1 VGRCRTLAP
10 YAAHFVGTL
19 KVHVPTPARLVHGLA
34 AVIGSVCIAWSASSG
49 AFSLGTPRVLS
60 QPGQPIRAEIPLR
73 VAAADQAQ
81 LSNLQV
87 INASKSAYERLGI
100 SSAIVGLEPQ
110 LRIERLDG
118 NRSVI
123 VLETVKPIS
132 SARLNQDPFMDLVVT
147 LQWPSGQLTKN
158 YTLLLG
164 DPSQVTVRPGQTLS
178 EIAAQMAP
186 LLDGATLDQTI
197 MALYKAN
204 PDAFAGGSIHR
215 LPAGAELVKPS
226 QSLMQSITPAQA
238 SQFVEK
244 ANQVWAESH
253 GGSSK
258 AVSTKSPDPVK
269 GSIDPAVA
277 KDRLTIGP
285 GADANSDQRRYTEEI
300 VAQEKMLEQ
309 TRTRIVEL
317 EKNIADLQ
325 KLLDADKAQSKSGP
339 GAKSDVA
346 ENSWAPAF
354 LALSLIALTG
364 LLLWFMARHARQS
377 ERSAPIHTARP
388 ASTPLHDGINPPSP
402 SQDMPQRAK
411 NLFAGIDL
419 DLTPAK
425 SELAI
430 RNDALRV
437 KLNLAKAYMTI
448 EDFAAATR
456 SLDDIIQVSLD
467 PLNSVDASLVA
478 DAKAMLSDIQRRS
491 S

>member
-1 VGRCRTLAP
+1 VYVRA
-10 YAAHFVGTL
+10 
-19 KVHVPTPARLVHGLA
+19 PARLVHGLA
-34 AVIGSVCIAWSASSG
+34 AVIGGVCIAWSATSG
-49 AFSLGTPRVLS
+49 AFSLGTPKVLS
-60 QPGQPIRAEIPLR
+60 QPGQPIRAEIPIR
-73 VAAADQAQ
+73 ASAAEQEQ
-81 LSNLQV
+81 LTSVQV
-87 INASKSAYERLGI
+87 SNASKASYERLGI
-100 SSAIVGLEPQ
+100 SSAIVELDPQ
-110 LRIERLDG
+110 LRIDRRDG

-123 VLETVKPIS
+123 VVETAKTV
-132 SARLNQDPFMDLVVT
+132 SAAQLKQDPFIDLMVT

-164 DPSQVTVRPGQTLS
+164 DPNQVTVRPGQTLS

-186 LLDGATLDQTI
+186 LLDGATLDQAI

-215 LPAGAELVKPS
+215 LPAGAELFKPS
-226 QSLMQSITPAQA
+226 QSLLQSITPTQA
-238 SQFVEK
+238 SQFVDK
-244 ANQVWAESH
+244 ANQAWAESH
-253 GGSSK
+253 G
-258 AVSTKSPDPVK
+258 
-269 GSIDPAVA
+269 DPAKAAATKPGEVAKAANDSAAA

-325 KLLDADKAQSKSGP
+325 KLLDAGKAQSKSGS
-339 GAKSDVA
+339 GTKTDAAK
-346 ENSWAPAF
+346 NSWAPAL
-354 LALSLIALTG
+354 LALGVIAFTG

-377 ERSAPIHTARP
+377 ERSAPMHAVKS
-388 ASTPLHDGINPPSP
+388 ASVPQQGDMGHSSP
-402 SQDMPQRAK
+402 SHGMPERAK

-419 DLTPAK
+419 ELTPVK
-425 SELAI
+425 NDLSI

-456 SLDDIIQVSLD
+456 SLDDIIQLSLD
-467 PLNSVDASLVA
+467 PANSVDASLVA
-478 DAKAMLSDIQRRS
+478 DAKAILSDIQRRS

>member
-1 VGRCRTLAP
+1 MHVRAP
-10 YAAHFVGTL
+10 I
-19 KVHVPTPARLVHGLA
+19 PLVHGLA
-34 AVIGSVCIAWSASSG
+34 AIIASVCLAWSAASG

-73 VAAADQAQ
+73 APAADLEQ
-81 LSNLQV
+81 LSTLQV
-87 INASKSAYERLGI
+87 IIANQAAYERLGI
-100 SSAIVGLEPQ
+100 SSAIVALEPQ
-110 LRIERLDG
+110 LRIDRRDG

-123 VLETVKPIS
+123 VLETTKSIPS
-132 SARLNQDPFMDLVVT
+132 ERLNQDPFIDLVVT

-215 LPAGAELVKPS
+215 LPAGVELVKPS
-226 QSLMQSITPAQA
+226 QSLMQSITPTQA

-253 GGSSK
+253 GGPSK
-258 AVSTKSPDPVK
+258 AVGTISNEAAKAAS
-269 GSIDPAVA
+269 DPAAA

-285 GADANSDQRRYTEEI
+285 GADANADQRRYTEEI
-300 VAQEKMLEQ
+300 VAQEKILEQ
-309 TRTRIVEL
+309 TRSRIVEL
-317 EKNIADLQ
+317 EKNITDLQ
-325 KLLDADKAQSKSGP
+325 KLLDAGKALSKSGSVTESGP
-339 GAKSDVA
+339 ANTA
-346 ENSWAPAF
+346 WAPVLVVF
-354 LALSLIALTG
+354 GVIAAVG

-377 ERSAPIHTARP
+377 ERSTSTHSDSVAPA
-388 ASTPLHDGINPPSP
+388 PLRDDVKPESP
-402 SQDMPQRAK
+402 SEDLSVRAK

-419 DLTPAK
+419 DLTPIK
-425 SELAI
+425 SDPAV

-448 EDFAAATR
+448 EDFTAATH
-456 SLDDIIQVSLD
+456 SLEDIVQLSLD
-467 PLNSVDASLVA
+467 PSNAVDAALVT
-478 DAKAMLSDIQRRS
+478 DAKAMLSEIQRRS

>member
-1 VGRCRTLAP
+1 MHLRAP
-10 YAAHFVGTL
+10 V
-19 KVHVPTPARLVHGLA
+19 RLLHGLA
-34 AVIGSVCIAWSASSG
+34 AVIGSICIAWSAAIS
-49 AFSLGTPRVLS
+49 AFSLGTPKVLS

-73 VAAADQAQ
+73 VSVADQEQ

-87 INASKSAYERLGI
+87 INASKDAYERLGI
-100 SSAIVGLEPQ
+100 SSAIVELEPQ
-110 LRIERLDG
+110 LRIDRRDG

-123 VLETVKPIS
+123 VLETAKPIPS
-132 SARLNQDPFMDLVVT
+132 ERLSQDPFMDLVVT

-226 QSLMQSITPAQA
+226 QSLMQSITPTQA

-244 ANQVWAESH
+244 ANQAWAESH
-253 GGSSK
+253 GDASK
-258 AVSTKSPDPVK
+258 AVGTKSNDPVK
-269 GSIDPAVA
+269 AAIDPAVV

-285 GADANSDQRRYTEEI
+285 GVDANSDQRRYTEEI
-300 VAQEKMLEQ
+300 VAQEKILEQ
-309 TRTRIVEL
+309 TRSRIVEL

-325 KLLDADKAQSKSGP
+325 KLLDAGKALSKSGSVTESGP
-339 GAKSDVA
+339 ANTA
-346 ENSWAPAF
+346 WAPILVVF
-354 LALSLIALTG
+354 GVIAATG

-377 ERSAPIHTARP
+377 ERSTSAHTDRVAPA
-388 ASTPLHDGINPPSP
+388 PLRDDEKPESP
-402 SQDMPQRAK
+402 NEDMSVRAK
-411 NLFAGIDL
+411 NLFAGINL
-419 DLTPAK
+419 DLAPIK
-425 SELAI
+425 SDPAI

-456 SLDDIIQVSLD
+456 SLDDIVQLGLD
-467 PLNSVDASLVA
+467 PSNAVDESLVA
-478 DAKAMLSDIQRRS
+478 DAKAMLSEINQRS

>member
-1 VGRCRTLAP
+1 
-10 YAAHFVGTL
+10 
-19 KVHVPTPARLVHGLA
+19 
-34 AVIGSVCIAWSASSG
+34 
-49 AFSLGTPRVLS
+49 
-60 QPGQPIRAEIPLR
+60 
-73 VAAADQAQ
+73 
-81 LSNLQV
+81 
-87 INASKSAYERLGI
+87 
-100 SSAIVGLEPQ
+100 
-110 LRIERLDG
+110 
-118 NRSVI
+118 
-123 VLETVKPIS
+123 
-132 SARLNQDPFMDLVVT
+132 
-147 LQWPSGQLTKN
+147 
-158 YTLLLG
+158 LG

-186 LLDGATLDQTI
+186 LLDGATLDQAI

-215 LPAGAELVKPS
+215 LPAGAELIKPS

-244 ANQVWAESH
+244 VNQVWTESH
-253 GGSSK
+253 GGSAK
-258 AVSTKSPDPVK
+258 AATTKSSEVAK
-269 GSIDPAVA
+269 AAIDPAAA

-285 GADANSDQRRYTEEI
+285 GTDTNSDQRRYTEEI

-325 KLLDADKAQSKSGP
+325 KLLDANKAQSKSGS
-339 GAKSDVA
+339 GAKTDVA
-346 ENSWAPAF
+346 ENSWAPAL
-354 LALSLIALTG
+354 LALSVIAFTG

-377 ERSAPIHTARP
+377 ERSAPMHPGKPVSA
-388 ASTPLHDGINPPSP
+388 PLHDDIRSPSP
-402 SQDMPQRAK
+402 SQGMPERAK

-419 DLTPAK
+419 NLTPAK
-425 SELAI
+425 RELAI

-456 SLDDIIQVSLD
+456 SLEDIIQLGRDSG
-467 PLNSVDASLVA
+467 NSVDTSLVA
-478 DAKAMLSDIQRRS
+478 EANTILSEINRRS

>member
-1 VGRCRTLAP
+1 MRAP
-10 YAAHFVGTL
+10 
-19 KVHVPTPARLVHGLA
+19 LVHGLV
-34 AVIGSVCIAWSASSG
+34 AVIASICIAWSAASS

-73 VAAADQAQ
+73 VSAADQAQ
-81 LSNLQV
+81 WSDLQV
-87 INASKSAYERLGI
+87 INVSKAAYERLGI
-100 SSAIVGLEPQ
+100 SSAIVELEPQ
-110 LRIERLDG
+110 LRIDRREG
-118 NRSVI
+118 NLSVI
-123 VLETVKPIS
+123 VLETAKPIS
-132 SARLNQDPFMDLVVT
+132 SARLNQDPFIDLVVT
-147 LQWPSGQLTKN
+147 VQWPSGQLTKN

-215 LPAGAELVKPS
+215 LPAGVELVKPS
-226 QSLMQSITPAQA
+226 QSLMQSITPTQA

-253 GGSSK
+253 GGASK
-258 AVSTKSPDPVK
+258 AVSTKTIDPVK
-269 GSIDPAVA
+269 ATTDLANA

-325 KLLDADKAQSKSGP
+325 KLFDAGKAQSKPGS
-339 GAKSDVA
+339 GAKSAA
-346 ENSWAPAF
+346 ESSWAPAL
-354 LALSLIALTG
+354 LALSVIAITG

-377 ERSAPIHTARP
+377 ERSASIHAGKSASVPQRDAIAP
-388 ASTPLHDGINPPSP
+388 ASTNQG
-402 SQDMPQRAK
+402 MPERAK

-419 DLTPAK
+419 NLTPAK

-437 KLNLAKAYMTI
+437 KLNLAKAYVTI

-456 SLDDIIQVSLD
+456 SLDDIIQLSLD
-467 PLNSVDASLVA
+467 SANAVDASLVTE
-478 DAKAMLSDIQRRS
+478 AKAMLSEINRRS
-491 S
+491 A

>member
-1 VGRCRTLAP
+1 MHERTP
-10 YAAHFVGTL
+10 V
-19 KVHVPTPARLVHGLA
+19 RLVHGLA
-34 AVIGSVCIAWSASSG
+34 AVIASICVAWSAASS

-73 VAAADQAQ
+73 VSAADQAQ

-87 INASKSAYERLGI
+87 SNASKTAYERLGI
-100 SSAIVGLEPQ
+100 SSAIVELEPQ
-110 LRIERLDG
+110 LRIERQDG

-123 VLETVKPIS
+123 VLETAKPVS
-132 SARLNQDPFMDLVVT
+132 SARLNQDPFVDLIVT
-147 LQWPSGQLTKN
+147 LQWSSGQLTKN

-186 LLDGATLDQTI
+186 LMEGATLDQTI

-226 QSLMQSITPAQA
+226 QSLMQSITPTEA

-244 ANQVWAESH
+244 ANQVWAESR

-258 AVSTKSPDPVK
+258 AFGTKSTDPVK
-269 GSIDPAVA
+269 AGIDPAVA

-285 GADANSDQRRYTEEI
+285 GTDVNSDQRRYTEEI

-325 KLLDADKAQSKSGP
+325 KLLDAGKAQSKSGSST
-339 GAKSDVA
+339 KSDVA
-346 ENSWAPAF
+346 QNSWAPAF
-354 LALSLIALTG
+354 LALSIIAITG

-377 ERSAPIHTARP
+377 ERSAPMHAAKP
-388 ASTPLHDGINPPSP
+388 ASAPVRDEISVASP
-402 SQDMPQRAK
+402 SQGMPERAK

-419 DLTPAK
+419 NLTPVK

-448 EDFAAATR
+448 EDFAAAMR
-456 SLDDIIQVSLD
+456 SLDDIIQLSLD
-467 PLNSVDASLVA
+467 PANEVDAPLVSE
-478 DAKAMLSDIQRRS
+478 AKAMLSEINRRS

>member
-1 VGRCRTLAP
+1 M
-10 YAAHFVGTL
+10 
-19 KVHVPTPARLVHGLA
+19 HVSAPARVFHGLVG
-34 AVIGSVCIAWSASSG
+34 VIAGICIAWSATAS
-49 AFSLGTPRVLS
+49 AISLGTPRVLS

-73 VAAADQAQ
+73 VSVADQEQ

-87 INASKSAYERLGI
+87 INGSKADYERLGI
-100 SSAIVGLEPQ
+100 SAAIVELEPQ
-110 LRIERLDG
+110 LRIDRRDG
-118 NRSVI
+118 NRNVI
-123 VLETVKPIS
+123 VIETAKAMS
-132 SARLNQDPFMDLVVT
+132 SAQLNQDPFIDLMVT

-164 DPSQVTVRPGQTLS
+164 DPNQVTVRPGQTLS

-226 QSLMQSITPAQA
+226 QSLLQSITPAEA

-244 ANQVWAESH
+244 ANQAWAESH
-253 GGSSK
+253 GAPAK
-258 AVSTKSPDPVK
+258 AAATKSGDVTK
-269 GSIDPAVA
+269 TVNDPAAA

-285 GADANSDQRRYTEEI
+285 GADSNSDQRRYTEEI
-300 VAQEKMLEQ
+300 VAQEKILEQ
-309 TRTRIVEL
+309 TRSRIVEL

-325 KLLDADKAQSKSGP
+325 KLLDAGKALSKP
-339 GAKSDVA
+339 GSVT
-346 ENSWAPAF
+346 ESNSANTAWAPVLVVF
-354 LALSLIALTG
+354 GLIAATG

-377 ERSAPIHTARP
+377 ERSAPVHADGL
-388 ASTPLHDGINPPSP
+388 ASAPLGGEENLESP
-402 SQDMPQRAK
+402 REDMSVRAK

-419 DLTPAK
+419 NLTPNK
-425 SELAI
+425 NDPAI

-448 EDFAAATR
+448 EDFAAAKQ
-456 SLDDIIQVSLD
+456 SLDDIVQLSFE
-467 PLNSVDASLVA
+467 PSNGVDASLVA

>member
-1 VGRCRTLAP
+1 VYVRA
-10 YAAHFVGTL
+10 
-19 KVHVPTPARLVHGLA
+19 PARLVHGLA
-34 AVIGSVCIAWSASSG
+34 GVIASVCIAWSATVG

-73 VAAADQAQ
+73 ASAADQEQ

-87 INASKSAYERLGI
+87 TNASKAAYERLGI
-100 SSAIVGLEPQ
+100 SAAIVELDPQ
-110 LRIERLDG
+110 LRIDRRDG

-123 VLETVKPIS
+123 VVETAKS
-132 SARLNQDPFMDLVVT
+132 LSAAQLKQDPFIDLMIT

-226 QSLMQSITPAQA
+226 QSLMQSITPTQA

-244 ANQVWAESH
+244 ANQAWAESH
-253 GGSSK
+253 SGPAKAAATKSSDTAK
-258 AVSTKSPDPVK
+258 AVM
-269 GSIDPAVA
+269 DPAAA

-325 KLLDADKAQSKSGP
+325 KLLDAGKAQSKSGSST
-339 GAKSDVA
+339 KSDVA

-354 LALSLIALTG
+354 LALSVIALTG

-377 ERSAPIHTARP
+377 ERSAPMHAGKP
-388 ASTPLHDGINPPSP
+388 ASVPPHADISRAAP
-402 SQDMPQRAK
+402 SQGMPERAK

-419 DLTPAK
+419 ELTPVK
-425 SELAI
+425 SEFAI

-437 KLNLAKAYMTI
+437 KLNLAKAYVTI

-456 SLDDIIQVSLD
+456 SLDDIIQLSLD
-467 PLNSVDASLVA
+467 PSNSVDASLA
-478 DAKAMLSDIQRRS
+478 AEAKGMLSEINRRS

>member
-1 VGRCRTLAP
+1 MHKPA
-10 YAAHFVGTL
+10 
-19 KVHVPTPARLVHGLA
+19 PARVLNGLVG
-34 AVIGSVCIAWSASSG
+34 VIAGICIAWSATAS
-49 AFSLGTPRVLS
+49 AISLGTPRVLS

-73 VAAADQAQ
+73 VSVADQEQ

-87 INASKSAYERLGI
+87 INGSKADYERLGI
-100 SSAIVGLEPQ
+100 SAAIVELEPQ
-110 LRIERLDG
+110 LRIDRRDG

-123 VLETVKPIS
+123 LLETAKPIS
-132 SARLNQDPFMDLVVT
+132 SVRLNQDPFIDLMVT

-164 DPSQVTVRPGQTLS
+164 DPNQVTVRPGQTLS

-226 QSLMQSITPAQA
+226 QSLLQSITPAEA

-244 ANQVWAESH
+244 ANQAWAESH
-253 GGSSK
+253 GAPAK
-258 AVSTKSPDPVK
+258 AAATKSGDVTK
-269 GSIDPAVA
+269 TVNDPAAA

-285 GADANSDQRRYTEEI
+285 GADSNSDQRRYTEEI
-300 VAQEKMLEQ
+300 VAQEKILEQ
-309 TRTRIVEL
+309 TRSRIIEL

-325 KLLDADKAQSKSGP
+325 KLLDAGKALSKP
-339 GAKSDVA
+339 GSVT
-346 ENSWAPAF
+346 ESNSANTAWAPVLVVF
-354 LALSLIALTG
+354 GLIAATG

-377 ERSAPIHTARP
+377 ERSAPVHADGL
-388 ASTPLHDGINPPSP
+388 ASAPLGGEENLESP
-402 SQDMPQRAK
+402 REDMSVRAK

-419 DLTPAK
+419 NLTPNK
-425 SELAI
+425 NDPAI

-448 EDFAAATR
+448 EDFAAAKQ
-456 SLDDIIQVSLD
+456 SLDDIVQLSLE
-467 PLNSVDASLVA
+467 PSNGVDASLVA

>member
-1 VGRCRTLAP
+1 MVETAKT
-10 YAAHFVGTL
+10 V
-19 KVHVPTPARLVHGLA
+19 
-34 AVIGSVCIAWSASSG
+34 SA
-49 AFSLGTPRVLS
+49 
-60 QPGQPIRAEIPLR
+60 
-73 VAAADQAQ
+73 AQ
-81 LSNLQV
+81 L
-87 INASKSAYERLGI
+87 K
-100 SSAIVGLEPQ
+100 
-110 LRIERLDG
+110 
-118 NRSVI
+118 
-123 VLETVKPIS
+123 
-132 SARLNQDPFMDLVVT
+132 QDPFIDLMVT

-215 LPAGAELVKPS
+215 LPAGAELIKPS
-226 QSLMQSITPAQA
+226 QSLMQSITPTQA

-244 ANQVWAESH
+244 ANQAWAESH
-253 GGSSK
+253 GGSGK
-258 AVSTKSPDPVK
+258 AVVAKSSEASKVA
-269 GSIDPAVA
+269 IDPAAA

-285 GADANSDQRRYTEEI
+285 GADASSDQRRYTEEI

-325 KLLDADKAQSKSGP
+325 KLLDAGKAQSKSGSS
-339 GAKSDVA
+339 AKSAVA
-346 ENSWAPAF
+346 ENSWAPAL
-354 LALSLIALTG
+354 LALGVIAFTG

-377 ERSAPIHTARP
+377 ERSAPMRAGKLTSVAQQGDMSH
-388 ASTPLHDGINPPSP
+388 SSP
-402 SQDMPQRAK
+402 SHGMPERAK

-419 DLTPAK
+419 DLTPVK
-425 SELAI
+425 SDFAI

-437 KLNLAKAYMTI
+437 KLNLAKAYITI

-456 SLDDIIQVSLD
+456 SLDDIIQLSLD
-467 PLNSVDASLVA
+467 PANSVDASLVA
-478 DAKAMLSDIQRRS
+478 EAKVMLSEINQRS
-491 S
+491 A

>member
-1 VGRCRTLAP
+1 MQVHAP
-10 YAAHFVGTL
+10 TRVLHSLTG
-19 KVHVPTPARLVHGLA
+19 
-34 AVIGSVCIAWSASSG
+34 VIASICIAWSANVG

-73 VAAADQAQ
+73 VSAAEQEQ
-81 LSNLQV
+81 ISSLEV
-87 INASKSAYERLGI
+87 INASKATYERLGI
-100 SSAIVGLEPQ
+100 SSAIVELEPQ
-110 LRIERLDG
+110 LRIDRRDG
-118 NRSVI
+118 NRTVI
-123 VLETVKPIS
+123 VLETAKMM
-132 SARLNQDPFMDLVVT
+132 SAAQLNQDPFIDLIVS

-158 YTLLLG
+158 YSLLLG
-164 DPSQVTVRPGQTLS
+164 DPNQVTVRPGQTLS

-226 QSLMQSITPAQA
+226 QSLMQSITPTQA

-244 ANQVWAESH
+244 ANQAWVDSH
-253 GGSSK
+253 GGSAK
-258 AVSTKSPDPVK
+258 AATTKSSDIAK
-269 GSIDPAVA
+269 ATNDPAVA

-285 GADANSDQRRYTEEI
+285 GADSNSDQRRYTEEI

-309 TRTRIVEL
+309 TRTRIVEI

-325 KLLDADKAQSKSGP
+325 KLLDAAKGQSASGSNAKPDVMKSAWAQ
-339 GAKSDVA
+339 
-346 ENSWAPAF
+346 
-354 LALSLIALTG
+354 ALLLLGMVALTA
-364 LLLWFMARHARQS
+364 LVLWLMARHARQS
-377 ERSAPIHTARP
+377 ERRAPVHADRLDSAPLRGDEN
-388 ASTPLHDGINPPSP
+388 LESP
-402 SQDMPQRAK
+402 REDMSVRAK

-419 DLTPAK
+419 DLTPNK
-425 SELAI
+425 NDPAI

-448 EDFAAATR
+448 EDFAAAKQ
-456 SLDDIIQVSLD
+456 SLGDIIQLSLD
-467 PLNSVDASLVA
+467 PSNGVDGSLLA
-478 DAKAMLSDIQRRS
+478 DAKAMLSDIDRRS

>member
-1 VGRCRTLAP
+1 MHLRAP
-10 YAAHFVGTL
+10 V
-19 KVHVPTPARLVHGLA
+19 RLLHGLA
-34 AVIGSVCIAWSASSG
+34 AVIGSICIAWSAASG
-49 AFSLGTPRVLS
+49 AFSLGTPKVLS

-73 VAAADQAQ
+73 VSAADQEQ

-87 INASKSAYERLGI
+87 INASKDAYERLGI
-100 SSAIVGLEPQ
+100 SSAIVELELQ
-110 LRIERLDG
+110 LRIDRRDG

-123 VLETVKPIS
+123 VLETTKPIS
-132 SARLNQDPFMDLVVT
+132 AERLNQDPFIDLMVT

-226 QSLMQSITPAQA
+226 QSLMQSITPTQA

-244 ANQVWAESH
+244 ANQAWAESRS
-253 GGSSK
+253 GDSK
-258 AVSTKSPDPVK
+258 AVVGTKSNDPVK
-269 GSIDPAVA
+269 AAIDPAVA

-285 GADANSDQRRYTEEI
+285 GTDANSDQRRYTEEI
-300 VAQEKMLEQ
+300 VAQEKILEQ
-309 TRTRIVEL
+309 TRSRIVEL

-325 KLLDADKAQSKSGP
+325 KLLDAGKALSKSGL
-339 GAKSDVA
+339 VA
-346 ENSWAPAF
+346 ESGPANTALAPV
-354 LALSLIALTG
+354 LVVLGVIAATG

-377 ERSAPIHTARP
+377 ERSTSAHTDRVAPEMLGDDVKP
-388 ASTPLHDGINPPSP
+388 ESP
-402 SQDMPQRAK
+402 SEDMSVRAK
-411 NLFAGIDL
+411 NLFAGINL
-419 DLTPAK
+419 DLAPIKSDPAV
-425 SELAI
+425 

-456 SLDDIIQVSLD
+456 SLDDIVQLGLD
-467 PLNSVDASLVA
+467 PSNAVDESLVA
-478 DAKAMLSDIQRRS
+478 DAKAMLSEINQRS

>member
-1 VGRCRTLAP
+1 M
-10 YAAHFVGTL
+10 
-19 KVHVPTPARLVHGLA
+19 HVPVPARLLHGLA
-34 AVIGSVCIAWSASSG
+34 GVIAGICLAWSATAG
-49 AFSLGTPRVLS
+49 AISLGTPRVLS

-73 VAAADQAQ
+73 ASAADQEQ
-81 LSNLQV
+81 LSNVQV
-87 INASKSAYERLGI
+87 INGNKADYERLGI
-100 SSAIVGLEPQ
+100 SSAIVELDPQ
-110 LRIERLDG
+110 LRIDRRDG

-123 VLETVKPIS
+123 VLETAKPIS
-132 SARLNQDPFMDLVVT
+132 SERLNQDPFIDLLVS
-147 LQWPSGQLTKN
+147 LQWSSGQITKN

-226 QSLMQSITPAQA
+226 QSLMQSITPTQA
-238 SQFVEK
+238 SQFVEQ
-244 ANQVWAESH
+244 ANQAWLDSH
-253 GGSSK
+253 GGQAKSVATASSNTAK
-258 AVSTKSPDPVK
+258 AANDPT
-269 GSIDPAVA
+269 AA

-285 GADANSDQRRYTEEI
+285 GADTNSDQRRYTEEI
-300 VAQEKMLEQ
+300 VAQEKILEQ
-309 TRTRIVEL
+309 TRSRIVEL

-325 KLLDADKAQSKSGP
+325 KLLDAGKALSKSTSVTESGP
-339 GAKSDVA
+339 ANTA
-346 ENSWAPAF
+346 WAPI
-354 LALSLIALTG
+354 LVVLGVIAATG

-377 ERSAPIHTARP
+377 ERSAPVHADRL
-388 ASTPLHDGINPPSP
+388 ASAPLRGDENLESP
-402 SQDMPQRAK
+402 REDMSVRAK

-419 DLTPAK
+419 DLTPNK
-425 SELAI
+425 NDPAI

-448 EDFAAATR
+448 EDFAAAKQ
-456 SLDDIIQVSLD
+456 SLDDIIQLSLD
-467 PLNSVDASLVA
+467 PSNGVDGSLVA
-478 DAKAMLSDIQRRS
+478 DAKAMLSDIHGRS

>member
-1 VGRCRTLAP
+1 MHLRAP
-10 YAAHFVGTL
+10 V
-19 KVHVPTPARLVHGLA
+19 RLLHGLA
-34 AVIGSVCIAWSASSG
+34 AVIGSICIAWSAASS

-73 VAAADQAQ
+73 VLAADQEQ

-87 INASKSAYERLGI
+87 INVSKATYDGLGI
-100 SSAIVGLEPQ
+100 SSAIVEFDPQ
-110 LRIERLDG
+110 LRIDRRDG

-123 VLETVKPIS
+123 VLETTKPIPLE
-132 SARLNQDPFMDLVVT
+132 RLNQDPFIDLVVT
-147 LQWPSGQLTKN
+147 VQWPSGQLTKN

-215 LPAGAELVKPS
+215 LPAGAELIKPS
-226 QSLMQSITPAQA
+226 QSLLQSITPTQA

-244 ANQVWAESH
+244 ANQAWVESH
-253 GGSSK
+253 GGPSK
-258 AVSTKSPDPVK
+258 AVAAKPNEAAK
-269 GSIDPAVA
+269 AAIDPAVA

-300 VAQEKMLEQ
+300 VAQEKILEQ
-309 TRTRIVEL
+309 TRSRIVEL

-325 KLLDADKAQSKSGP
+325 KLLDAGKALSKSGSVTEP
-339 GAKSDVA
+339 GSA
-346 ENSWAPAF
+346 NTPWAPV
-354 LALSLIALTG
+354 LVVLGVIAATV

-377 ERSAPIHTARP
+377 ERSTSAHTDRVAPE
-388 ASTPLHDGINPPSP
+388 PLRDDINPESP
-402 SQDMPQRAK
+402 SEDMSVRAK
-411 NLFAGIDL
+411 NLFAGINL
-419 DLTPAK
+419 DLTPIK
-425 SELAI
+425 SDPAV

-456 SLDDIIQVSLD
+456 SLEDIVQLSLD
-467 PLNSVDASLVA
+467 PSNGVDASLAVE
-478 DAKAMLSDIQRRS
+478 AKAMLSEINQRS

>member
-1 VGRCRTLAP
+1 VYVRA
-10 YAAHFVGTL
+10 
-19 KVHVPTPARLVHGLA
+19 PARLVHGLA
-34 AVIGSVCIAWSASSG
+34 GVIASVCIAWSATVG

-73 VAAADQAQ
+73 ASAADQEQ

-87 INASKSAYERLGI
+87 TNASKAAYERLGI
-100 SSAIVGLEPQ
+100 SAAIVELDPQ
-110 LRIERLDG
+110 LRIDRRDG

-123 VLETVKPIS
+123 VVETAKTL
-132 SARLNQDPFMDLVVT
+132 SAAQLKQDPFIDLMIT

-226 QSLMQSITPAQA
+226 QSLMQSITPTQA

-244 ANQVWAESH
+244 ANQAWAESH
-253 GGSSK
+253 GGPAK
-258 AVSTKSPDPVK
+258 AAATKSSDTAK
-269 GSIDPAVA
+269 AAMDPAAA

-325 KLLDADKAQSKSGP
+325 KLLDAGKAQSKSGSST
-339 GAKSDVA
+339 KSDVV

-354 LALSLIALTG
+354 LALSVIALTG

-377 ERSAPIHTARP
+377 ERSTPMHAGKP
-388 ASTPLHDGINPPSP
+388 ASVPLHADISRAAP
-402 SQDMPQRAK
+402 SQGMPERAK

-419 DLTPAK
+419 ELTPVK
-425 SELAI
+425 SEFAI

-437 KLNLAKAYMTI
+437 KLNLAKAYVTI

-456 SLDDIIQVSLD
+456 SLDDIIQLSLD
-467 PLNSVDASLVA
+467 PSNSVDASLVA
-478 DAKAMLSDIQRRS
+478 EAKGMLSEINRRS

>member
-1 VGRCRTLAP
+1 VRVRAP
-10 YAAHFVGTL
+10 AS
-19 KVHVPTPARLVHGLA
+19 LVHSLA
-34 AVIGSVCIAWSASSG
+34 AIIAGICIAWSAASS

-73 VAAADQAQ
+73 VSAADQAQ

-87 INASKSAYERLGI
+87 SNASKASYERLGI
-100 SSAIVGLEPQ
+100 SSAIVELEPQ
-110 LRIERLDG
+110 LRIERQDG

-123 VLETVKPIS
+123 VLETAMPIS
-132 SARLNQDPFMDLVVT
+132 SARLNQDPFIDLVVT

-226 QSLMQSITPAQA
+226 QSLMQSITPTQA

-253 GGSSK
+253 SGSSK
-258 AVSTKSPDPVK
+258 AVGTISTDPVK
-269 GSIDPAVA
+269 AANDPAVA

-309 TRTRIVEL
+309 TRSRIVEL

-325 KLLDADKAQSKSGP
+325 KLLDAGKAKSKSGSS
-339 GAKSDVA
+339 AKSDVA

-354 LALSLIALTG
+354 LALSVIAFTG
-364 LLLWFMARHARQS
+364 LLLWFMARQARQS
-377 ERSAPIHTARP
+377 ERSVPMRADKPAPAHSQNDISP
-388 ASTPLHDGINPPSP
+388 ILP
-402 SQDMPQRAK
+402 SQGMPERAK

-419 DLTPAK
+419 DLTPVK
-425 SELAI
+425 SDFAI

-448 EDFAAATR
+448 EDFSAATR
-456 SLDDIIQVSLD
+456 SLDDIIQLSLD
-467 PLNSVDASLVA
+467 PANSVDASLVA
-478 DAKAMLSDIQRRS
+478 EAKVMLSEINRRS
-491 S
+491 A

>member
-1 VGRCRTLAP
+1 
-10 YAAHFVGTL
+10 
-19 KVHVPTPARLVHGLA
+19 VHVRAPARVVQGLTGFIA
-34 AVIGSVCIAWSASSG
+34 SICIAWSATVG

-60 QPGQPIRAEIPLR
+60 QPGQPIRAEIPIR
-73 VAAADQAQ
+73 ASAADQEQ

-87 INASKSAYERLGI
+87 INASKDAYERLGI
-100 SSAIVGLEPQ
+100 SYAIVELEPQ
-110 LRIERLDG
+110 LRIDRRDG

-123 VLETVKPIS
+123 VVETAKTV
-132 SARLNQDPFMDLVVT
+132 SAAQLKQDPFIDLMVT

-215 LPAGAELVKPS
+215 LPAGAELIKPS

-244 ANQVWAESH
+244 ANQAWAESH
-253 GGSSK
+253 GGPAKAVGSK
-258 AVSTKSPDPVK
+258 ASEASKAANE
-269 GSIDPAVA
+269 PATA

-300 VAQEKMLEQ
+300 VAQEKILEQ
-309 TRTRIVEL
+309 TRSRIVEL

-325 KLLDADKAQSKSGP
+325 KLLDAGKALSKSGSVTESGP
-339 GAKSDVA
+339 ANTA
-346 ENSWAPAF
+346 LAPV
-354 LALSLIALTG
+354 LVVLGVIAATG

-377 ERSAPIHTARP
+377 ERSTSAHTDRVAPA
-388 ASTPLHDGINPPSP
+388 PLRDDEKPESP
-402 SQDMPQRAK
+402 NEDMSVRAK
-411 NLFAGIDL
+411 NLFAGINL
-419 DLTPAK
+419 DLAPIK
-425 SELAI
+425 SDPAI

-456 SLDDIIQVSLD
+456 SLDDIVQLGLD
-467 PLNSVDASLVA
+467 PSNAVDESLVA
-478 DAKAMLSDIQRRS
+478 DAKAMLSEINQRS

>member
-1 VGRCRTLAP
+1 VG
-10 YAAHFVGTL
+10 
-19 KVHVPTPARLVHGLA
+19 
-34 AVIGSVCIAWSASSG
+34 VIAGICIAWSATAS
-49 AFSLGTPRVLS
+49 AISLGTPRVLS

-73 VAAADQAQ
+73 VSVADQEQ

-87 INASKSAYERLGI
+87 INGSKADYERLGI
-100 SSAIVGLEPQ
+100 SAAIVELEPQ
-110 LRIERLDG
+110 LRIDRRDG
-118 NRSVI
+118 NRNVI
-123 VLETVKPIS
+123 VIETAKAMS
-132 SARLNQDPFMDLVVT
+132 SAQLNQDPFIDLMVT

-164 DPSQVTVRPGQTLS
+164 DPNQVTVRPGQTLS

-226 QSLMQSITPAQA
+226 QSLLQSITPAEA

-244 ANQVWAESH
+244 ANQAWAESH
-253 GGSSK
+253 GTPAK
-258 AVSTKSPDPVK
+258 AAATKSGDVTK
-269 GSIDPAVA
+269 TVNDPAAA

-285 GADANSDQRRYTEEI
+285 GADSNSDQRRYTEEI
-300 VAQEKMLEQ
+300 VAQEKILEQ
-309 TRTRIVEL
+309 TRSRIVEL

-325 KLLDADKAQSKSGP
+325 KLLDAGKALSKP
-339 GAKSDVA
+339 GSVT
-346 ENSWAPAF
+346 ESNSANTAWAPILVVF
-354 LALSLIALTG
+354 GLIAATG

-377 ERSAPIHTARP
+377 ERSTPVHADKLASAP
-388 ASTPLHDGINPPSP
+388 LGGEENLESP
-402 SQDMPQRAK
+402 REDMSVRAK

-419 DLTPAK
+419 NLTPNK
-425 SELAI
+425 NDPAI

-448 EDFAAATR
+448 EDFAAAKQ
-456 SLDDIIQVSLD
+456 SLDDIVQLSLE
-467 PLNSVDASLVA
+467 PSNGVDASLVA
-478 DAKAMLSDIQRRS
+478 EAKAMLSEINQRS

>member
-1 VGRCRTLAP
+1 
-10 YAAHFVGTL
+10 
-19 KVHVPTPARLVHGLA
+19 
-34 AVIGSVCIAWSASSG
+34 
-49 AFSLGTPRVLS
+49 
-60 QPGQPIRAEIPLR
+60 
-73 VAAADQAQ
+73 
-81 LSNLQV
+81 LSNVQV
-87 INASKSAYERLGI
+87 INGNKADYERLGI
-100 SSAIVGLEPQ
+100 SSAIVELEPQ
-110 LRIERLDG
+110 LRIDRRDG

-123 VLETVKPIS
+123 VLETAKPIPS
-132 SARLNQDPFMDLVVT
+132 ERLNLDPFIDLMVT
-147 LQWPSGQLTKN
+147 VQWSSGQITKN

-226 QSLMQSITPAQA
+226 QSLMQSITPTQA

-244 ANQVWAESH
+244 ANQAWAESH
-253 GGSSK
+253 SGPSK
-258 AVSTKSPDPVK
+258 AVAAKPNEAVK
-269 GSIDPAVA
+269 AAIDPAVA

-285 GADANSDQRRYTEEI
+285 GTDANSDQRRYTEEI
-300 VAQEKMLEQ
+300 VAQEKILEQ
-309 TRTRIVEL
+309 TRSRIVEL

-325 KLLDADKAQSKSGP
+325 KLLDAGKALSKSTSVTESGP
-339 GAKSDVA
+339 ANTA
-346 ENSWAPAF
+346 WAPILVVF
-354 LALSLIALTG
+354 GVIAATG

-377 ERSAPIHTARP
+377 ERSAPVHTDRL
-388 ASTPLHDGINPPSP
+388 ASAPLGGDENLESP
-402 SQDMPQRAK
+402 REDMSVRAK

-419 DLTPAK
+419 DLTPNK
-425 SELAI
+425 SDPAV

-448 EDFAAATR
+448 EDFAAAQQ
-456 SLDDIIQVSLD
+456 SLDDIVQLSLD
-467 PLNSVDASLVA
+467 PSNGVDGSLVA
-478 DAKAMLSDIQRRS
+478 DAKAMLSEINQRS

>member
-1 VGRCRTLAP
+1 VYVRA
-10 YAAHFVGTL
+10 
-19 KVHVPTPARLVHGLA
+19 PARLVHGLA
-34 AVIGSVCIAWSASSG
+34 GVIASVCIAWSATVG

-60 QPGQPIRAEIPLR
+60 QPDQPIRAEIPLR
-73 VAAADQAQ
+73 VSAAEQDQ
-81 LSNLQV
+81 LNSLQV
-87 INASKSAYERLGI
+87 SNASKASYERLGI
-100 SSAIVGLEPQ
+100 SSAVVELEPQ
-110 LRIERLDG
+110 LRIERRDG

-123 VLETVKPIS
+123 VLETAKS
-132 SARLNQDPFMDLVVT
+132 LSAAQLKQDPFIDLIVS
-147 LQWPSGQLTKN
+147 LQWSSGQLTKN

-253 GGSSK
+253 GGQAKEVASKSSDTVK
-258 AVSTKSPDPVK
+258 AA
-269 GSIDPAVA
+269 IDPAAA

-285 GADANSDQRRYTEEI
+285 GTDTNSDQRRYTEEI

-325 KLLDADKAQSKSGP
+325 KLLDAGKAQSKSGS
-339 GAKSDVA
+339 AASSDVA
-346 ENSWAPAF
+346 KNFWAPAI
-354 LALSLIALTG
+354 LVLGLISLTG
-364 LLLWFMARHARQS
+364 ILLWFMARHARQS
-377 ERSAPIHTARP
+377 ERSALMHAGAAESMPKLGDIRH
-388 ASTPLHDGINPPSP
+388 PSP
-402 SQDMPQRAK
+402 SQGMPERAK

-419 DLTPAK
+419 ELTPVK
-425 SELAI
+425 SEFAI

-448 EDFAAATR
+448 EDFAAAKH
-456 SLDDIIQVSLD
+456 SLDDIIQLSLD
-467 PLNSVDASLVA
+467 SSNRVDESLIA
-478 DAKAMLSDIQRRS
+478 DAKAMLSEINRRTS
-491 S
+491 

>member
-1 VGRCRTLAP
+1 MGRRRTLAP
-10 YAAHFVGTL
+10 YAAHLVGTL
-19 KVHVPTPARLVHGLA
+19 NVYVRSPARLVHGLA
-34 AVIGSVCIAWSASSG
+34 GVITSICIAWSATVG

-73 VAAADQAQ
+73 VSVADQEQ
-81 LSNLQV
+81 LGNLQV
-87 INASKSAYERLGI
+87 NNASKATYERLGI
-100 SSAIVGLEPQ
+100 SSAIVELEPQ
-110 LRIERLDG
+110 LRIDRRDG

-123 VLETVKPIS
+123 VVETAKAV
-132 SARLNQDPFMDLVVT
+132 SAAQIKQDPFIDLMVT

-164 DPSQVTVRPGQTLS
+164 DPNQVTVRPGQTLS

-226 QSLMQSITPAQA
+226 QSLLQSITPTQA

-244 ANQVWAESH
+244 ANQAWAESH
-253 GGSSK
+253 G
-258 AVSTKSPDPVK
+258 DPVK
-269 GSIDPAVA
+269 ATAPKSSEANKVANDPTAA

-285 GADANSDQRRYTEEI
+285 GADTNSDQRRYTEEI

-325 KLLDADKAQSKSGP
+325 KLLDANKAQSKSGLST
-339 GAKSDVA
+339 KTDVA
-346 ENSWAPAF
+346 ENSWAPAL
-354 LALSLIALTG
+354 LALSIIAFTG
-364 LLLWFMARHARQS
+364 LLLWFMVRHARQS
-377 ERSAPIHTARP
+377 ERSAPMHAVKSTAVP
-388 ASTPLHDGINPPSP
+388 QQGDVSHSP
-402 SQDMPQRAK
+402 TSHGMPERAK

-425 SELAI
+425 SDLAI

-437 KLNLAKAYMTI
+437 KLNLAKAYITI

-456 SLDDIIQVSLD
+456 SLDDIIQLSLD
-467 PLNSVDASLVA
+467 PSNGVDASLA
-478 DAKAMLSDIQRRS
+478 AEAKALLSDIQRRS

>member
-1 VGRCRTLAP
+1 M
-10 YAAHFVGTL
+10 
-19 KVHVPTPARLVHGLA
+19 HVPAPARVLHGLVG
-34 AVIGSVCIAWSASSG
+34 VIAGICIAWSATAS
-49 AFSLGTPRVLS
+49 AISLGTPRVLS

-73 VAAADQAQ
+73 VSVADQEQ

-87 INASKSAYERLGI
+87 INGSKADYERLGI
-100 SSAIVGLEPQ
+100 SAAIVELEPQ
-110 LRIERLDG
+110 LRIDRRDG
-118 NRSVI
+118 NRNVI
-123 VLETVKPIS
+123 VIETAKAMS
-132 SARLNQDPFMDLVVT
+132 SAQLNQDPFIDLMVT

-164 DPSQVTVRPGQTLS
+164 DPNQVTVRPGQTLS

-226 QSLMQSITPAQA
+226 QSLLQSITPAEA

-244 ANQVWAESH
+244 ANQAWAESH
-253 GGSSK
+253 GAPSK
-258 AVSTKSPDPVK
+258 AAATKSGDVTK
-269 GSIDPAVA
+269 TVNDPAAA

-285 GADANSDQRRYTEEI
+285 GADSNSDQRRYTEEI
-300 VAQEKMLEQ
+300 VAQEKILEQ
-309 TRTRIVEL
+309 TRSRIVEL

-325 KLLDADKAQSKSGP
+325 KLLDAGKALSKP
-339 GAKSDVA
+339 GSVT
-346 ENSWAPAF
+346 ESNSANTAWAPVLVVF
-354 LALSLIALTG
+354 GLIAATG

-377 ERSAPIHTARP
+377 ERSAPVHADGL
-388 ASTPLHDGINPPSP
+388 ASAPLGGEENLESP
-402 SQDMPQRAK
+402 REDMSVRAK

-419 DLTPAK
+419 NLTPNK
-425 SELAI
+425 NDPAI

-448 EDFAAATR
+448 EDFAAAKQ
-456 SLDDIIQVSLD
+456 SLDDIVQLSFE
-467 PLNSVDASLVA
+467 PSNGVDASLVA

>member
-1 VGRCRTLAP
+1 MHVRAP
-10 YAAHFVGTL
+10 I
-19 KVHVPTPARLVHGLA
+19 PLVHGLA
-34 AVIGSVCIAWSASSG
+34 AIIASVCLAWSAASG
-49 AFSLGTPRVLS
+49 AFSLGTPKVLS

-73 VAAADQAQ
+73 VSAADQEQ
-81 LSNLQV
+81 LSTLQV
-87 INASKSAYERLGI
+87 IIANQAAYERLGI
-100 SSAIVGLEPQ
+100 SSAIVELEPQ
-110 LRIERLDG
+110 LRIDRRDG

-123 VLETVKPIS
+123 VLETAKSIPS
-132 SARLNQDPFMDLVVT
+132 ERLNQDPFIDLVVT

-215 LPAGAELVKPS
+215 LPAGVELVKPS
-226 QSLMQSITPAQA
+226 QSLMQSITPTQA

-244 ANQVWAESH
+244 ANQAWAESH
-253 GGSSK
+253 GGPSK
-258 AVSTKSPDPVK
+258 AVGTISNEAVK
-269 GSIDPAVA
+269 AASDPAAA

-285 GADANSDQRRYTEEI
+285 GADANSDQRRFTEEI
-300 VAQEKMLEQ
+300 VAQEKILEQ
-309 TRTRIVEL
+309 TRSRIVEL

-325 KLLDADKAQSKSGP
+325 KLLDAGKALSKSG
-339 GAKSDVA
+339 SVA
-346 ENSWAPAF
+346 ESGPANTAWAPVLVVF
-354 LALSLIALTG
+354 GVIAAVG

-377 ERSAPIHTARP
+377 ERSTSTHSDRLAPALLREDVKP
-388 ASTPLHDGINPPSP
+388 ESP
-402 SQDMPQRAK
+402 SEDLSVRAK

-419 DLTPAK
+419 DLTPIK
-425 SELAI
+425 SDPAV

-448 EDFAAATR
+448 EDFTAATH
-456 SLDDIIQVSLD
+456 SLEDIVQLSLD
-467 PLNSVDASLVA
+467 PSNAVDASLVT
-478 DAKAMLSDIQRRS
+478 DAKAMLSEIQQRS

>member
-1 VGRCRTLAP
+1 VLLRA
-10 YAAHFVGTL
+10 
-19 KVHVPTPARLVHGLA
+19 PARLVHGLA
-34 AVIGSVCIAWSASSG
+34 AVIVGVCIAWSAASS

-73 VAAADQAQ
+73 ASAADQAQ
-81 LSNLQV
+81 LNNLQV
-87 INASKSAYERLGI
+87 TNASKAAYDRLGI
-100 SSAIVGLEPQ
+100 SSAIVELEPQ
-110 LRIERLDG
+110 LRIDRRDD

-123 VLETVKPIS
+123 VLETAKPIGFT
-132 SARLNQDPFMDLVVT
+132 RLNQDPFIDLVVI

-164 DPSQVTVRPGQTLS
+164 DPTQVTVRPGQTLS

-226 QSLMQSITPAQA
+226 LSLMQSITPTQA

-244 ANQVWAESH
+244 ANQAWAESH
-253 GGSSK
+253 SGSSK
-258 AVSTKSPDPVK
+258 AVGTKSTDSVK
-269 GSIDPAVA
+269 AVIDPAVA
-277 KDRLTIGP
+277 KDRLKIGP

-317 EKNIADLQ
+317 EKNLADLQ
-325 KLLDADKAQSKSGP
+325 QLLDAAKVQSKSGS
-339 GAKSDVA
+339 GAKSTVA
-346 ENSWAPAF
+346 ENSWAPAL
-354 LALSLIALTG
+354 LALSVIALTG

-377 ERSAPIHTARP
+377 ERSRSISNNTVAPA
-388 ASTPLHDGINPPSP
+388 PLRDYVNPVSP
-402 SQDMPQRAK
+402 SQDMSARTK

-419 DLTPAK
+419 DLTPIK
-425 SELAI
+425 SDSAA

-437 KLNLAKAYMTI
+437 KLNLAKAYVTI

-456 SLDDIIQVSLD
+456 SLDEIIQHGLESS
-467 PLNSVDASLVA
+467 NSVDASLVA
-478 DAKAMLSDIQRRS
+478 EAKALLSAINRRS

>member
-1 VGRCRTLAP
+1 VPVRAP
-10 YAAHFVGTL
+10 V
-19 KVHVPTPARLVHGLA
+19 RLVHGLA
-34 AVIGSVCIAWSASSG
+34 AVIGCIFIAWSAASS

-73 VAAADQAQ
+73 PSAVDQSQ
-81 LSNLQV
+81 LTNLQV
-87 INASKSAYERLGI
+87 INASKSTYERLGI
-100 SSAIVGLEPQ
+100 PSAIVELGPQ

-118 NRSVI
+118 NRIVI
-123 VLETVKPIS
+123 MLETAKPTS
-132 SARLNQDPFMDLVVT
+132 AARLSQDPFIDLVVT

-158 YTLLLG
+158 FTLLLG

-244 ANQVWAESH
+244 ANQVWAEAH
-253 GGSSK
+253 GAPSK
-258 AVSTKSPDPVK
+258 VAAGKATDPVK
-269 GSIDPAVA
+269 SANDPAIA

-309 TRTRIVEL
+309 TRARIVEL

-325 KLLDADKAQSKSGP
+325 KLLDAGKAQSKS
-339 GAKSDVA
+339 ASSTKDNVA
-346 ENSWAPAF
+346 ENSWAPAL
-354 LALSLIALTG
+354 LALSVIALTG

-377 ERSAPIHTARP
+377 ERTTPMHAGKSVSTSPDGDSSP
-388 ASTPLHDGINPPSP
+388 ASSTHV
-402 SQDMPQRAK
+402 MPERAK

-419 DLTPAK
+419 NLTPAK
-425 SELAI
+425 SELAV

-448 EDFAAATR
+448 EDFTAATR
-456 SLDDIIQVSLD
+456 SLDDIIQLSLD
-467 PLNSVDASLVA
+467 PANSVDASLVA
-478 DAKAMLSDIQRRS
+478 EARAMLAEVNRRS
-491 S
+491 A

>member
-1 VGRCRTLAP
+1 MRVRAP
-10 YAAHFVGTL
+10 AS
-19 KVHVPTPARLVHGLA
+19 LVHSLA
-34 AVIGSVCIAWSASSG
+34 AIIAGICIAWSAASS

-60 QPGQPIRAEIPLR
+60 QPGQPIRAEVPVR
-73 VAAADQAQ
+73 ASAADQAQ

-87 INASKSAYERLGI
+87 INASKAAYERLGI
-100 SSAIVGLEPQ
+100 SSAIVELEPQ
-110 LRIERLDG
+110 LRIDRRDG
-118 NRSVI
+118 NLSVI
-123 VLETVKPIS
+123 VLETAKPLS
-132 SARLNQDPFMDLVVT
+132 SARLNQDPFLDLVVT

-178 EIAAQMAP
+178 EIAAQMVP

-244 ANQVWAESH
+244 ANQAWAESH
-253 GGSSK
+253 GGASK
-258 AVSTKSPDPVK
+258 AVGTKSPDPVK
-269 GSIDPAVA
+269 AANDPASA

-325 KLLDADKAQSKSGP
+325 KLLDAGKAQSKSGSST
-339 GAKSDVA
+339 KSDVA

-354 LALSLIALTG
+354 LALSVIAFTG
-364 LLLWFMARHARQS
+364 LLLWFMARQARQS
-377 ERSAPIHTARP
+377 ERSVPMRADKPAPAHSQNDIGP
-388 ASTPLHDGINPPSP
+388 VSP
-402 SQDMPQRAK
+402 SQGMPERAK

-419 DLTPAK
+419 DLTPVI
-425 SELAI
+425 SDLAI

-456 SLDDIIQVSLD
+456 SLDDIIQLSLD
-467 PLNSVDASLVA
+467 PANGVDASIVA
-478 DAKAMLSDIQRRS
+478 EAKAMRSEISRRS